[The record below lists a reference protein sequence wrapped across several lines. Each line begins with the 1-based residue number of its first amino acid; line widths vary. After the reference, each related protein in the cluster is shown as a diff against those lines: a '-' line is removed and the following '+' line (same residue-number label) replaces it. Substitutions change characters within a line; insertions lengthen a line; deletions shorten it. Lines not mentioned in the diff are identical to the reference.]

1 MAIIDQAVLTRE
13 RDALKA
19 ECDTLSNQ
27 ISSLKGEIKA
37 HLSALGITESDV
49 EKASKDA
56 QEQLTKAESEFNAL
70 YAEYEKF
77 KAQQAQPVQQGVVT
91 PTQQPTQQPFVQPG
105 FVGDFPQ
112 Q

>member
-1 MAIIDQAVLTRE
+1 MAIIDQAALTRE
-13 RDALKA
+13 RDALKT
-19 ECDTLSNQ
+19 ECDLLSNQ

-49 EKASKDA
+49 EKASMDA
-56 QEQLTKAESEFNAL
+56 KEQLTKAESEFNAL

-77 KAQQAQPVQQGVVT
+77 KAQQAQQVQPGVV
-91 PTQQPTQQPFVQPG
+91 PLTQQPPQQPFVQTG
-105 FVGDFPQ
+105 FVGGFPQ